1 MILFMKSDDFTN
13 ETQQAQTFHV
23 MEHWSRWTIRCK
35 LFFAK
40 SGLIGDHFALS
51 CLSHIRNNRTID
63 CKPWLVCKIWQLH
76 GINIHVLFAH
86 VSIFL
91 EYEFKSLQTCILSLN
106 YIWLRFKIL
115 NSLNSVKSWHI
126 WVMMTAIWRWSWSFL
141 QVGVCKAHIGI
152 NQLQASSD
160 LFFDWE
166 ICHTKGEWEELKEK
180 ANFVFENAIK
190 TI

>member
-1 MILFMKSDDFTN
+1 MILRMKHKKSKHFMS
-13 ETQQAQTFHV
+13 
-23 MEHWSRWTIRCK
+23 WSRWTIRGK

-63 CKPWLVCKIWQLH
+63 CKPWLVCKLWQLH
-76 GINIHVLFAH
+76 GINIHALFAH

-91 EYEFKSLQTCILSLN
+91 DYEFKSLQTYILSLN

-115 NSLNSVKSWHI
+115 NSPNSVKSWHI
-126 WVMMTAIWRWSWSFL
+126 RVLMTVIWRWSWSFL

-160 LFFDWE
+160 LFWMRNLSHRGWTE
-166 ICHTKGEWEELKEK
+166 GEWEQLEEK
-180 ANFVFENAIK
+180 TKFVFGNAIK

>member
-1 MILFMKSDDFTN
+1 MILPMKHNKSKHFMS
-13 ETQQAQTFHV
+13 
-23 MEHWSRWTIRCK
+23 WSRWTIRGK

-51 CLSHIRNNRTID
+51 CLSHIRNDRTID
-63 CKPWLVCKIWQLH
+63 CKPCLVCKIWQLH

-86 VSIFL
+86 VSILFY
-91 EYEFKSLQTCILSLN
+91 YEFKSLQICIISLN

-115 NSLNSVKSWHI
+115 NSLNSVTSWHI

-141 QVGVCKAHIGI
+141 QVGVCKAHTGI

-160 LFFDWE
+160 LFWLRYLS
-166 ICHTKGEWEELKEK
+166 HRGN
-180 ANFVFENAIK
+180 ANK
-190 TI
+190 SC